1 MEISSDSFLNQ
12 PPGAGGRRQ
21 KGAKTM
27 AFADNRKQRPDSA
40 ATKVQK
46 GQKTTNT
53 TYKDWQVREETVR
66 KSRLSASKSTAVAS
80 GSANTSQ
87 RMGASQRIAK
97 KKGKSKSRS
106 KSRGRTHSR
115 GESADDIRRRVA
127 EQFNFYMRQKIEDDD
142 DDISLLADS

>member
-1 MEISSDSFLNQ
+1 M
-12 PPGAGGRRQ
+12 
-21 KGAKTM
+21 
-27 AFADNRKQRPDSA
+27 
-40 ATKVQK
+40 QK

-127 EQFNFYMRQKIEDDD
+127 E
-142 DDISLLADS
+142 